1 MNPNHNHLASALLRL
16 ANEAVSRAPSAAV
29 KSSRHGITT
38 PFSTASQSDWAEA
51 VRLWNENGSRLLA
64 DIGTRPCPACG
75 QDDSRSLFQSYDGY
89 TFVECIPCGCWYVP
103 LKVNAELFERF
114 FAENPKAGEVLQ
126 RTLEG
131 RRTEA
136 SRQSSLERIGAYL
149 DQLIPL
155 LSGTENL
162 RYLDM
167 GCGLGQSLQA
177 AHARGLQ
184 ASGVE
189 SSRECIAIAT
199 QAGLQVFHV
208 SDNNLQQQKF
218 NLISFWESL
227 EHMVEPAA
235 VLQDC
240 LRHMA
245 PNSLLAFTVPNQNA
259 PSVRAQ
265 RGDCSVVNGGYDTP
279 GHINLFNPET
289 IERLL
294 DRSGYTLLA
303 LDGQYGLDLSE
314 LVSYFLGKQRGAYDL
329 LQGRVIQ
336 SGLSEE
342 NMLLLRAIG
351 PAYALLERITLTAPI
366 LFGFACRKGE
376 SEHFAQAIALY
387 KNKRR
392 DQLLEQIDR
401 MSPMPGDIELLQQQL
416 AAAEGRISLLED
428 ELRVARNPL
437 RRMVRFVR
445 RTLAPQKAD

>member
-16 ANEAVSRAPSAAV
+16 ANEAVSRAPVAAA
-29 KSSRHGITT
+29 KSSSHGITT

-51 VRLWNENGSRLLA
+51 VRLWNENGSHLIAGLA
-64 DIGTRPCPACG
+64 KRPCPACG
-75 QDDSRSLFQSYDGY
+75 QNDARSLFQSYDRY

-103 LKVNAELFERF
+103 QKVEAELFERF
-114 FAENPKAGEVLQ
+114 FSETPKAVEVMQ

-136 SRQSSLERIGAYL
+136 SRLSNLERIGAYL

-155 LSGTENL
+155 LSGTSGL

-167 GCGLGQSLQA
+167 GCGLGQSLEA
-177 AHARGLQ
+177 AQARGLQ

-189 SSRECIAIAT
+189 SSRECITIAS
-199 QAGLQVFHV
+199 QAGLQVCHV
-208 SDNNLQQQKF
+208 SDNGLRQQKF

-240 LRHMA
+240 LQHMA
-245 PNSLLAFTVPNQNA
+245 PNSLLAFTVPNQNS
-259 PSVRAQ
+259 PPVRSQ

-314 LVSYFLGKQRGAYDL
+314 LISYFLGKQRGAYDL
-329 LQGRVIQ
+329 LQGRAVQ
-336 SGLSEE
+336 SGLTEE
-342 NMLLLRAIG
+342 NHSLLRAIG

-366 LFGFACRKGE
+366 LFGFACRKGDAG
-376 SEHFAQAIALY
+376 HFASAVAQY

-392 DQLLEQIDR
+392 NQLLEQIDQ
-401 MSPMPGDIELLQQQL
+401 MSPMPGDVALLQHQL
-416 AAAEGRISLLED
+416 TEAEGRIHLLED

-437 RRMVRFVR
+437 RRLVRFVR
-445 RTLAPQKAD
+445 KTLNPPKS